1 MAPPTTYLTTTK
13 NLRGILAAI
22 QKASV
27 PSKFTYAFLSQLGFP
42 SSSDRPVIAVLKA
55 LRFLDDGGVPTDR
68 YRRYRAQNEAGAV
81 MAEALRDAYA
91 DVFAV
96 NQEAHKLTP
105 NDLRSLFN
113 RLSGKSESVTDKMA
127 MTFRSLVD
135 VANFDAV
142 LADPGNQIDEGDDPG
157 DPNGKGPNG
166 NGGPPPALS
175 LRHDVHVHLPES
187 TNIAVYDAIFRS
199 LREHLAE

>member
-1 MAPPTTYLTTTK
+1 
-13 NLRGILAAI
+13 
-22 QKASV
+22 
-27 PSKFTYAFLSQLGFP
+27 
-42 SSSDRPVIAVLKA
+42 
-55 LRFLDDGGVPTDR
+55 
-68 YRRYRAQNEAGAV
+68 

-96 NQEAHKLTP
+96 DQEAHKLAP
-105 NDLRSLFN
+105 NDVRGLFM

-127 MTFRSLVD
+127 MTFRALVD

-142 LADPGNQIDEGDDPG
+142 LANSGNKDDTDEPLEDPADRSR
-157 DPNGKGPNG
+157 
-166 NGGPPPALS
+166 NGGGDADPVGFS

-199 LREHLAE
+199 LREHLSE